1 MAILTSKTL
10 KKYQNEIRDLKAVQ
24 PINGGSLTQ
33 HALTATWEGNINKN
47 QPISQ
52 YSLLAAFKATFTRTD
67 GVNIPPLVQFA
78 FNTSPST
85 SESNGECGA
94 VVTSFTDNSI
104 SYRIILYNYW
114 WPFSSS
120 QTVGH
125 VIITCK
131 AYSPVAGTLTLER
144 VYS

>member
-10 KKYQNEIRDLKAVQ
+10 KKYQNEIRALKAVQ

-33 HALTATWEGNINKN
+33 HALTATWTGDINKN

-85 SESNGECGA
+85 SESVGECGA

-104 SYRIILYNYW
+104 SYRIILYSYW

-120 QTVGH
+120 QSVGR
-125 VIITCK
+125 VTITCK

>member
-10 KKYQNEIRDLKAVQ
+10 KKYQNEIRALKAVQ

-33 HALTATWEGNINKN
+33 HALTATWEGDINKN

-85 SESNGECGA
+85 SESIDECGG
-94 VVTSFTDNSI
+94 VVISFTDNSI
-104 SYRIILYNYW
+104 SYKILLNTVW

-125 VIITCK
+125 AIITCK
-131 AYSPVAGTLTLER
+131 AYSPIAGTLTIER